1 MVQNRS
7 ERYAKPVSHSQA
19 LRGNILNAKALVT
32 SGSKEI
38 SIPNR
43 DSISPTAEG

>member
-1 MVQNRS
+1 MS
-7 ERYAKPVSHSQA
+7 ETF
-19 LRGNILNAKALVT
+19 LREMGGFAGNILNAKALVT

-43 DSISPTAEG
+43 DSISQRRKDRIMAEY